1 MYRFGYTQSC
11 ATHSCA
17 GTLVGYDVV
26 VYQYL
31 VHLCMAHDNEGRLR
45 DEETEDLLADP
56 VGEGVEDD
64 DDEKDPLMAGDE
76 EIEEKDWM

>member
-1 MYRFGYTQSC
+1 
-11 ATHSCA
+11 
-17 GTLVGYDVV
+17 
-26 VYQYL
+26 
-31 VHLCMAHDNEGRLR
+31 MAHDNEGRLR